1 MLNSYLELSLSAE
14 RSYLMF
20 LSGLSAAEISG
31 AWEESKT
38 SSDIDKRSGGWP
50 RSASSNPGNRVCV
63 LFVFLSFLIL
73 FFFFS
78 FLLLAFFLLYPLYLH
93 LYSQA
98 AQT

>member
-1 MLNSYLELSLSAE
+1 MEEELLNSYLELSLSSE

-31 AWEESKT
+31 AWAESKA

-50 RSASSNPGNRVCV
+50 RSASSNRVRV

-78 FLLLAFFLLYPLYLH
+78 FLLLAFYSPLPALPSPLL
-93 LYSQA
+93 S
-98 AQT
+98 